1 MTALSIIHGCTSAK
15 IARKPS
21 RLTGLVSALKRE
33 FEIRRALRE
42 VGSLDEAMLRDIGI
56 NPGSLEY
63 AVRCG
68 RR

>member
-1 MTALSIIHGCTSAK
+1 MTALSIIHGCTSARM
-15 IARKPS
+15 ARKPS
-21 RLTGLVSALKRE
+21 RLTGLVAAVKRE

-42 VGSLDEAMLRDIGI
+42 VSSLDEAMLHDIGI
-56 NPGSLEY
+56 TPGSVED

>member
-1 MTALSIIHGCTSAK
+1 MTALSIIHECTSAK
-15 IARKPS
+15 MARKPS
-21 RLTGLVSALKRE
+21 RLTGLVAALKRE

-42 VGSLDEAMLRDIGI
+42 VGSLDEAMLHDIGI
-56 NPGSLEY
+56 TPGGMED